1 MSIQLPEWLKEAD
14 TALLLTINGAHGPSA
29 DDFWFWAASKWTW
42 IPFYA
47 ALLYILYRRHRRDTL
62 ILLPLVALM
71 ITCSDQLST
80 LLKMTTGRLR
90 PCHEPALQ
98 QLVHLVDGRCG
109 GLYGFVSSHASNT
122 MALAVFLLLIVK
134 SPKHF
139 IAPLLIVYVVLNGY
153 SRIYLAAHYPL
164 DVVGGWALGAMIGMI
179 FSTFVMNILSA
190 KQPAKNGL
198 G

>member
-1 MSIQLPEWLKEAD
+1 MSIQLPDWLKEAD
-14 TALLLTINGAHGPSA
+14 TALLLAINGAHGPLA

-47 ALLYILYRRHRRDTL
+47 ALLYILYLRYRRHTL

-80 LLKMTTGRLR
+80 LLKSATGRLR
-90 PCHEPALQ
+90 PCHEPVLQ
-98 QLVHLVDGRCG
+98 ELVHLVNGRCG
-109 GLYGFVSSHASNT
+109 GLYGFVSSHAANT
-122 MALAVFLLLIVK
+122 MALAVFLMLILK
-134 SPKHF
+134 GQKHF
-139 IAPLLIVYVVLNGY
+139 IAPVLLGYVVLNGY

-179 FSTFVMNILSA
+179 FSTFVLNMFSA
-190 KQPAKNGL
+190 KQPEKNGL